1 MKDKRFQLAQIVR
14 QEMERSLALEELAC
28 LAETTKELVREYCEM
43 GLLGEEMREVGPEI
57 RFGEGSIFLVRRI
70 EQLRIEYGVSSSA
83 AGLVLDLAAR
93 VEELEDEIRSLRE
106 AMGR

>member
-57 RFGEGSIFLVRRI
+57 RFGEESIFLVRRI

-93 VEELEDEIRSLRE
+93 VEELENEIRSLRE